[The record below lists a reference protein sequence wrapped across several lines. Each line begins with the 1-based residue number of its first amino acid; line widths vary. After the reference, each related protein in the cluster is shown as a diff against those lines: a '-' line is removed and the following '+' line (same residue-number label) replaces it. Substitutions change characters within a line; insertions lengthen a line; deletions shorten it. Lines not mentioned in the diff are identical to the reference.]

1 MDLIY
6 WIGGLASVIT
16 IIGAIL
22 EAWKKIPSKY
32 IKIAKYYILNKKVK
46 VKFKSVKH
54 YPSLNSNSINTKE
67 LKTILKSKL
76 NRDQIELEGHQLYGK
91 NYIQLLVKDSQAPY
105 FISFQPLVTYEG
117 DEVIEEGTEI
127 KIELKGTI
135 EFVYREEVDN
145 KEYLELVENLFE
157 IIEEKYDIKPSFK
170 DYQFRSTLS
179 DFNEKWENVKTK
191 EKNGAKISIG
201 EKVLAID
208 STRFTPIYRLY
219 KENITLI

>member
-1 MDLIY
+1 MDWFY
-6 WIGGLASVIT
+6 WLGGISS
-16 IIGAIL
+16 IIGICGLIL
-22 EAWKKIPSKY
+22 EIWKKIPSKY
-32 IKIAKYYILNKKVK
+32 GRIAKYYLINKKVK

-54 YPSLNSNSINTKE
+54 YPSLDTDLIKTKE
-67 LKTILKSKL
+67 LKNYFKSKL
-76 NRDQIELEGHQLYGK
+76 QNKQLELEGQQLYGK
-91 NYIQLLVKDSQAPY
+91 NYILLSLKDSQAPY
-105 FISFQPLVTYEG
+105 FISFNPLITYEG
-117 DEVIEEGTEI
+117 EETIEDGTEI

-145 KEYLELVENLFE
+145 KEYLEVVEDLFQ
-157 IIEEKYDIKPSFK
+157 IIEDKYDIKPSFQ

-179 DFNEKWENVKTK
+179 DFNEKWENVKIK
-191 EKNGAKISIG
+191 EKNGTKVSIG